1 MGSAGPLGPGPGRSC
16 PSPALWVHTLT
27 LRASP
32 GAGASVML
40 STGGQKHPAGGNLTL
55 PVGPQHL
62 PCEPPPLARVTVP
75 GPGTHRNRVSAS
87 VARSACC
94 SSRHV
99 AGTKSSKAVFHGV
112 GSDRS
117 RLGPGDRIQPGQ
129 APSPLGTQL
138 CGFGSWLVKP
148 GGTASCCLICA
159 LVWQKPS
166 RPAGPHPP
174 QPGDPCP
181 TSGHSFLS
189 RPLSHPLCHL
199 ITLSPPAAPAH
210 LAPA

>member
-1 MGSAGPLGPGPGRSC
+1 MGSARPSGPGPSWSC
-16 PSPALWVHTLT
+16 PSPALRVHTLT

-62 PCEPPPLARVTVP
+62 PCEPPPLARATVP
-75 GPGTHRNRVSAS
+75 GPGTHRYRVSAS

-117 RLGPGDRIQPGQ
+117 RLGPGDESVGAMGFCKVPTILSLIAPR
-129 APSPLGTQL
+129 APSDSSSPL
-138 CGFGSWLVKP
+138 P
-148 GGTASCCLICA
+148 SCLQD
-159 LVWQKPS
+159 LD
-166 RPAGPHPP
+166 RMG
-174 QPGDPCP
+174 
-181 TSGHSFLS
+181 
-189 RPLSHPLCHL
+189 
-199 ITLSPPAAPAH
+199 
-210 LAPA
+210 